1 MSLLC
6 VRVKRAKFQGSPD
19 KFNTYV
25 TLKVQNVKSTT
36 VAVRGDEPSWEQDFM
51 FEISR
56 LDLGLSVE
64 VWNKGLIWDTMVGT
78 VWIALKTIRQS
89 DEEGPG
95 EWSTLEAETLMKD
108 DEICG
113 TKNPTPH
120 KILLDTRFELP
131 FDIPEEEARY
141 WTYKLEQINALEA
154 DNEYTIQEESQRKPL
169 PSAAAQC
176 SFEDPDSAVDDRDSD
191 YRSETSNSIPPPYHS
206 TSQPNAS
213 THQFPVPV
221 RLPQQLLLHGS
232 CRDSC
237 NDSVQSYDYDL
248 DYPERR
254 GLRQGLQ
261 AKIDRIRVIS
271 AFSDVDYE
279 EQEGIYKQMEGKIS
293 QEFLENSKINVKEAE
308 LNEIRTLSKSD
319 KYYRQKVQPKYK
331 NWKKIP
337 SPSQETEFS
346 TAFNFDLTF
355 ETSVCSRYPQKYN
368 TIDRRRKRKPLYS
381 HFGDSGRKQYNERL
395 GTKTNFKST
404 YPYSENCNFC
414 HIEKK
419 KQNYPGSQP
428 YKNPLVVNSGMGT
441 TKLESHDYDLPGCF
455 KNYEKLPGLKQH
467 VTDFIPL
474 DILEDSTS
482 STSDELLDSPISD
495 KQEGFLSPTC
505 HPSNVHHIG
514 SFSNEY
520 YVANPAFPLQRMN
533 CYANTLGDLS
543 GFPVEEMAPSSI
555 EDPKDHYID
564 TMDELQC
571 FVETVSEYL
580 AEKEEEINKFGSLS
594 KTKKIPTHN
603 SNLDNAE
610 QKNPGNQIPPITIA
624 KNDKDKAICF
634 PELNGVKGA
643 VGSLFSSLTEKVGS
657 GKKHLTI
664 SMEKLGSLV
673 PEKTETFNQIETI
686 NLGSRPRAKSV
697 SEKDLSMQSPLSSQN
712 VDNKDFGRCD
722 ITFGNEHTSSKTG
735 SLSFEDATE
744 TLGRD
749 SAPQNQ
755 SSVIKS
761 VFSMLSPLKT
771 FLEKDETKKDDD
783 KNKPK
788 RKENVVGCGS
798 ESSQREGTLGND
810 SSIVALDRNNGD
822 ATDSSQMPTNENLL
836 SSQTASEPSN
846 LASSASKQNNTD
858 SLLEQKTHIDLSLL
872 PDEPK
877 ICVKDTPGHPCIAGS
892 RTKNKEPSSKSLEG
906 DRVTADDNFFEPLRR
921 SFSQFL
927 LTSPENCSKETLSES
942 RKIHPLEE
950 DGWERIPKKDG
961 HSFSFSGKLH
971 IPFLRVLSHSEK
983 QQDLKEKGSIFPL
996 FKFPFTDSH
1005 ITVND
1010 QSFHGSEVTIN
1021 EEIQRNC
1028 QENNKLSSIKS
1039 SSVPNIHNNLEK
1051 FGDTETFNKN
1061 DPKNCSE
1068 DTTLNKIM
1076 SDSVP
1081 NINNDLGKFGSIE
1094 EFNSSD
1100 HTTEENCERDT
1111 LAIPEVVPQEHRL
1124 SDSLGESKTLTQVI
1138 SLTVSD
1144 SSLALI
1150 PTISKS
1156 TLVNEIGEDKLVD
1169 KASKKRTQ
1177 GGLLSGL
1184 FNGLSSLKNLSSSQE
1199 INLKNDDS
1207 HYRDNTPSSLSGIF
1221 NLISSGSMTDCKP
1234 DEAQSMSLGVTT
1246 TLSGNKHLSLD
1257 EIAVTSCVTS
1267 ENQRDHVAKQATSG
1281 FIKNLSLPKENI
1293 PLTDTWADNH
1303 HCSSVWKNQHSE
1315 KHCPSPENSVLHRTL
1330 SATQDLV
1337 EKSLPKKPTPHHIL
1351 EANLYENSDKLNSP
1365 ILSTNILNKSNHSQA
1380 FEEINSP
1387 FCYEWD
1393 SDRKNFSKNSR
1404 LLQPAYCMLN
1414 QNTFPLADVFLWS
1427 DSENSAI
1434 NFCQKDQNAN
1444 ILEWRTNSNSVI
1456 WCDLSYES
1464 FNQFTFNEEYLLR
1477 DDRWAANSLYGNSC
1491 HLSINETKNSLEEL
1505 PIDLSYSSGHEKTT
1519 YPMVDQE
1526 SLGMDENFVFSSIG
1540 YEYQEWLSCLE
1551 NGVWWPS
1558 EDGDYGYFV
1567 FHDGQYI
1574 YSFLTDSTGQ
1584 YAYLFIPDYSH
1595 QEYLNCDLQ
1604 TNNLSSI
1611 ILDDSIISPC
1621 SFRGL
1626 DKEDKLLWYV
1636 EEEPIEDPLDL
1647 SIVLP
1652 RSDGPMYLNS
1662 GAFSRVHEE
1671 SSYGPR
1677 DQPLDFSVY
1686 NSKKFEEDFGFFEE
1700 RLCGSEDFECT
1711 LDLRN
1716 QPQSIGNH
1724 VLSKNQINEGDKNQA
1739 LAKGSLSHLSSFHW
1753 LQSSQESATLV
1764 HLENMTDSPQQAEEM
1779 SSLNKVISL
1788 FSALGASVGSALNL
1802 EKNESLE
1809 SSALHKK
1816 DQQSHLAGFTND
1828 DLQSLILSKQSES
1841 KSQNEEENLLKKDS
1855 ERQIVSNVQQLES
1868 TENMKQDFPLNK
1880 SIHAKKQ
1887 SLLKSV
1893 FQVSQTTPP
1902 AKLGKEDDEIITSD
1916 STSVPLASQF
1926 SRDEHKNCE
1935 LSQDQ
1940 SSKESERTLFKSAL
1954 KLFGRGEDS
1963 SVSPTENEKQASGF
1977 LNLFKTQVNKEG
1989 SPNLEKSGDKNK
2001 KITSQEK
2008 NESSNVLNF
2017 LGTLGDFFKTNVS
2030 PTQTSENMSV
2040 SSMTNKDEVKSSPN
2054 LTKLTNQGVGNF
2066 PVAPV
2071 SSKGKVRVRSLN
2083 KQTTIDGSEL
2093 KEASTKEIQGNN
2105 LTEKEAPSR
2114 DHLIQQSP
2122 NPSFSRNCLEE
2133 SSRDSIV
2140 TSSVS
2145 TVTEFSRSNKI
2156 SFDILSRKT
2165 VEEQGHFSD
2174 KELSFTTATTSPSQP
2189 ELPTRKSIFSFL
2201 TGSEKSENRASATLP
2216 RTKSQ
2221 AEGLFTL
2228 PSFFSTTNSG
2238 IKKDASHNSSFSFFS
2253 LSFLDEQQ
2261 QTPGGKHS
2269 LSTVTPVTSQPCKKP
2284 SVFVDMDGT
2293 MPESPCGNRDSIVP
2307 EVVHEHQMTPCV
2319 SISNTIEVTF
2329 LEDEL
2334 SVGEAYQGKLESS
2347 NGPGISLPD
2356 FQMNQLQKDNIPHSP
2371 GFQAQAETLLIGPE
2385 TLGVASHEEDD
2396 FIQET
2401 SPRGLLAKSF
2411 SHDSHLIENLNNLDA
2426 CTNHHQNE
2434 RISRDPLNLPLEKTP
2449 VEILTQI
2456 LEPTSSSSVERGC
2469 AGNLQNQDTDKEEDK
2484 SVLDSSVE
2492 MLSGFVTKVKSFS
2505 GSLTEPPKT
2514 FSGLFS
2520 SHKSPKKNSFFSLSS
2535 GVSSQPFKNELFG
2548 IFKSPKP
2555 ETYKKEPPIP
2565 GTAQLQNV
2573 SSRGPVGLVPPE
2585 NLWKDFASE
2594 SINSESTLSDC
2605 RMNVVSAKLDSE
2617 TLTDDPN
2624 LTTEMEHSNI
2634 PDKTLTDDLKLM
2646 AEMENDIPDN
2656 IPERQGSE
2664 TIGAA
2669 SSVSGDDTGQGILS
2683 LSDEGD
2689 MGILQGTD
2697 TEASFEAEHI
2707 SLPTQLHTDPLC
2719 ITKEFPPPIP
2729 PPLPLEPVPAMQSV
2743 STKQDVL
2750 ELQAT
2755 ISLET
2760 NTTTLFS
2767 EPSSV
2772 GQSATPETRGSLS
2785 CPLLEE
2791 SVLCAE
2797 RSYGIPDAQKDPTTT
2812 PQETE
2817 QPRPHFEIPNM
2828 TKWPKLHFP
2837 SSATDY
2843 GKPLSSFFS
2852 SSSSSGNRAAETGL
2866 MSGFKKLSTLFEGGN
2881 EEKGS
2886 TVTSDP
2892 KLRFGKKLDLLFP
2905 WPKESKGNPEQMP
2918 TESSPVRVISSDQD
2932 LNSNEADKALESSQ
2946 MSGASA
2952 EPAKVSTQLTVTSEQ
2967 VEAKPR
2973 ICTHGLLESGEV
2985 ESQQEIPAS
2994 GEDWGT
3000 KGNLS
3005 GLSSPSGNH
3014 EKEHCTVSELL
3025 HQPET
3030 QEEEAMPTS
3039 TDSVL
3044 NVQLPV
3050 TLHGIEELKTNKS
3063 PASSS
3068 RYGSSCNVSQ
3078 GSSQLSEL
3086 DQCHEQDD
3094 DRRERDSIHSCHSSG
3109 SFSKDG
3115 QVGFGEQGKTLEVTG
3130 EEEKGRA
3137 CESKEKKDDVTT
3149 CPTPDLVLHKDHVP
3163 GPQES
3168 FPEENASS
3176 PFTQARAH
3184 WIRAVTKVR
3193 LQLQEIP
3200 DDGDSSLPQWLP
3212 EGPAGGLYG
3221 IDSMPDLRKKKP
3233 LPLVSDLSLVQSR
3246 KAGITSAMATRTS
3259 LKDEELKSHVY
3270 KKTLQALIYPISCT
3284 TPHNFEVWSATTP
3297 TYCYECEGLLWGIAR
3312 QGMRCSECGVKC
3324 HEKCQ
3329 DLLNADCLQRAAEK
3343 SCKHGAED
3351 RTQNII
3357 MAMKDRMKIRER
3369 NKPEIFEVIRDVF
3382 AVSKVAHVQQ
3392 MKTVKQSV
3400 LDGTSKWSAKI
3411 TITVVCA
3418 QGLQAKDKTGSSD
3431 PYVTVQV
3438 GKTKKRTKTIFGNL
3452 NPVWE
3457 EKFHFECHNS
3467 SDRIKVRVWDEDD
3480 DIKSRVKQRLKR
3492 ESDDFLGQTII
3503 EVRTLSGEMDVWYN
3517 LEKRTDKSAV
3527 SGAIRL
3533 QISVEI
3539 KGEEK
3544 VAPYHVQYT
3553 CLHENLFHYLTDIQG
3568 SGGVQIPE
3576 ARGDDAW
3583 KVYFDETAQE
3593 IVDEFAMRYGI
3604 ESIYQAMTHFACL
3617 SSKYMCPGVPAV
3629 MSTLLANINAYYA
3642 HTTASTNVSAC
3653 DRFAASN
3660 FGKER
3665 FVKLL
3670 DQLHNSLRI
3679 DLSTYRNN
3687 FPAGSPERLQDLK
3700 STVDLLTSITFFRMK
3715 VQELQSPPR
3724 ASQVVKDC
3732 VKACLNS
3739 TYEYIF
3745 NNCHDLYSRQYQLKQ
3760 ELPVEEQGPSIR
3772 NLDFW
3777 PKLITLIVSIIEED
3791 KNSYTLVLNQFPQE
3805 LNVGKVS
3812 AEVMWQLFAQD
3823 MKYALEE
3830 HEKNRLCKSADYMN
3844 LHFKVKWLHNEY
3856 VWDLPA
3862 FQGQVPEYPAWFE
3875 QFVLQWLDENEDV
3888 SLEFL
3893 RGALERDKKDGF
3905 QQTSEHALF
3914 SCSVVDVFTQL
3925 NQSFEIIRKLE
3936 CPDPNILAQYMR
3948 RFAKTI
3954 GKVLMQYADILSKNF
3969 PAYCTKEKM
3978 PCILMNNMQQLRVQL
3993 EKMFEAMGGKELDP
4007 EASDS
4012 LKELQVKLNT
4022 VLDELSMVFG
4032 NSFQVRI
4039 DECIRQMADILG
4051 QVRGPGNAS
4060 PNARASVAQDA
4071 DSVLRPLMDFL
4082 DGNLTLF
4089 ATVCEKTVLKRVLK
4103 ELWRVVMNTM
4113 ERMIVLPPLT
4123 DQTGT
4128 QLIFSAAKELS
4139 HLSKLKDHMVR
4150 EETRS
4155 LTPKQCAILDLALD
4169 TIKQY
4174 FHAGGN
4180 GLKKTFLE
4188 KSPDLQSLRY
4198 ALSLYTQ
4205 TTDTLIKTFVRSQTA
4220 QGSGVDDPV
4229 GEVSIQVD
4237 LFTHPG
4243 TGEHKVTVKVVAAN
4257 DLKWQ
4262 TAGMFRPFV
4271 EVTMIGP
4278 HQSDKKRKFTTKS
4291 KSNNWAPKY
4300 NETFHFLLGNEE
4312 GPEAY
4317 ELQICVKDYCFAR
4330 EDRVLG
4336 LAVMPL
4342 RDVAAKGSCACWCPL
4357 GRKIHMDETGMT
4369 ILRILSQRSNDEV
4382 AREFVKL
4389 KSESRS
4395 MEEGS

>member
-36 VAVRGDEPSWEQDFM
+36 VAVRGDQPSWEQDFM

-89 DEEGPG
+89 NEEGPG

-141 WTYKLEQINALEA
+141 WTYKLEQINALGA
-154 DNEYTIQEESQRKPL
+154 DNEYSIQEESQRKPL

-213 THQFPVPV
+213 VHQFPVPV
-221 RLPQQLLLHGS
+221 RLPQQLLLQGS
-232 CRDSC
+232 SRDSC
-237 NDSVQSYDYDL
+237 NDSMQSYDYDL

-254 GLRQGLQ
+254 AL
-261 AKIDRIRVIS
+261 
-271 AFSDVDYE
+271 
-279 EQEGIYKQMEGKIS
+279 
-293 QEFLENSKINVKEAE
+293 
-308 LNEIRTLSKSD
+308 
-319 KYYRQKVQPKYK
+319 
-331 NWKKIP
+331 
-337 SPSQETEFS
+337 
-346 TAFNFDLTF
+346 
-355 ETSVCSRYPQKYN
+355 RYPQKYD
-368 TIDRRRKRKPLYS
+368 TIDRRRKKKPLYR
-381 HFGDSGRKQYNERL
+381 HLEDNERRQYNDRL
-395 GTKTNFKST
+395 GTKTNFKSM
-404 YPYSENCNFC
+404 YPNSENCNLC
-414 HIEKK
+414 DIEKK
-419 KQNYPGSQP
+419 KNNYPVLHP
-428 YKNPLVVNSGMGT
+428 YKNGFVVKCGMWAA
-441 TKLESHDYDLPGCF
+441 KLESHDYDLPGCF
-455 KNYEKLPGLKQH
+455 KNCEESSGLTQH

-482 STSDELLDSPISD
+482 STSDELLDSPISSD
-495 KQEGFLSPTC
+495 KQEGLLSPTC
-505 HPSNVHHIG
+505 HPSNVHHIRG
-514 SFSNEY
+514 FPKEY

-533 CYANTLGDLS
+533 CNANALGDLS
-543 GFPVEEMAPSSI
+543 GCPMEERTLSST
-555 EDPKDHYID
+555 EPKENYIV
-564 TMDELQC
+564 TIDELQC

-580 AEKEEEINKFGSLS
+580 AEKEEEIDKYGSLS
-594 KTKKIPTHN
+594 KTKKTYKIN
-603 SNLDNAE
+603 STVDNAE
-610 QKNPGNQIPPITIA
+610 QKNPGDQIPPINIV
-624 KNDKDKAICF
+624 KNDKDKAIYF
-634 PELNGVKGA
+634 PELSGVKCA

-657 GKKHLTI
+657 GTKHLTF
-664 SMEKLGSLV
+664 SMEKLGSSA
-673 PEKTETFNQIETI
+673 PERTETLIKIETI
-686 NLGSRPRAKSV
+686 NSGSRPRAKSV
-697 SEKDLSMQSPLSSQN
+697 SEKDLSMQSPLPSQTI
-712 VDNKDFGRCD
+712 DNKDFGRHD
-722 ITFGNEHTSSKTG
+722 KTSGNEHIGIKTG
-735 SLSFEDATE
+735 SLSFQDAAE

-749 SAPQNQ
+749 SAPQSQ

-761 VFSMLSPLKT
+761 VFSMLMPLKI
-771 FLEKDETKKDDD
+771 FPEKDETTKG
-783 KNKPK
+783 KNKPT
-788 RKENVVGCGS
+788 RKKSFVGCGS
-798 ESSQREGTLGND
+798 ESSQREDTLGND
-810 SSIVALDRNNGD
+810 SSIIALDKSNGD
-822 ATDSSQMPTNENLL
+822 NTGLSQMTISEDLL
-836 SSQTASEPSN
+836 SSQAASESSN
-846 LASSASKQNNTD
+846 LASSASKKDDIEN
-858 SLLEQKTHIDLSLL
+858 LLERKPHIDRSLL

-877 ICVKDTPGHPCIAGS
+877 ILVCAKDTPGQPCVAGS
-892 RTKNKEPSSKSLEG
+892 RTANKEASSTALER
-906 DRVTADDNFFEPLRR
+906 DRVTGDDDFLEPLRK

-927 LTSPENCSKETLSES
+927 LTSTENCLKETLSES
-942 RKIHPLEE
+942 RKVHQLE
-950 DGWERIPKKDG
+950 DNGWEKIPKKDG

-971 IPFLRVLSHSEK
+971 IPFLSVLSHSEK
-983 QQDLKEKGSIFPL
+983 QQDLREKGSVFPL

-1010 QSFHGSEVTIN
+1010 QSFHGSEVATD
-1021 EEIQRNC
+1021 EEMQRNC
-1028 QENNKLSSIKS
+1028 HEITKLSSIKS
-1039 SSVPNIHNNLEK
+1039 SSVTNIHNNVGKFGDTEKFNKNDQKNCPEDATLNKIKSDSVPNTNNDLEK
-1051 FGDTETFNKN
+1051 FGDVEV
-1061 DPKNCSE
+1061 
-1068 DTTLNKIM
+1068 L
-1076 SDSVP
+1076 
-1081 NINNDLGKFGSIE
+1081 
-1094 EFNSSD
+1094 NSSD
-1100 HTTEENCERDT
+1100 HTAEENCERGT
-1111 LAIPEVVPQEHRL
+1111 LAILAVVPKEHRP
-1124 SDSLGESKTLTQVI
+1124 SDSGESKTLTQVA
-1138 SLTVSD
+1138 SLLVSD
-1144 SSLALI
+1144 PSLALTSI
-1150 PTISKS
+1150 SQPTLI
-1156 TLVNEIGEDKLVD
+1156 NEISEDRLVD

-1184 FNGLSSLKNLSSSQE
+1184 FNRFSSLENLSSTQE
-1199 INLKNDDS
+1199 LNLKNDDS
-1207 HYRDNTPSSLSGIF
+1207 HHRHNTPSLLSGIF
-1221 NLISSGSMTDCKP
+1221 NLITSSSMTDYKP
-1234 DEAQSMSLGVTT
+1234 DEAKSMSLGDIKN
-1246 TLSGNKHLSLD
+1246 LNGNKHLFLD
-1257 EIAVTSCVTS
+1257 EIPVTSCVTS
-1267 ENQRDHVAKQATSG
+1267 ENQRNHGEKQETSG
-1281 FIKNLSLPKENI
+1281 FIKSFLSSPKENI
-1293 PLTDTWADNH
+1293 PLVDAWVDNH
-1303 HCSSVWKNQHSE
+1303 HCPYIWKNQHSE
-1315 KHCPSPENSVLHRTL
+1315 KHCPSSENSVPN
-1330 SATQDLV
+1330 AQQDLL
-1337 EKSLPKKPTPHHIL
+1337 EKSLVKRPTPHHIV
-1351 EANLYENSDKLNSP
+1351 EANLYENSNKLNPP
-1365 ILSTNILNKSNHSQA
+1365 ILNTNILNKSNHCQA
-1380 FEEINSP
+1380 FEEMNNH

-1393 SDRKNFSKNSR
+1393 SDIKDLSKDSR
-1404 LLQPAYCMLN
+1404 ILQPVYYMLN
-1414 QNTFPLADVFLWS
+1414 QNTFPSADVFVWP
-1427 DSENSAI
+1427 DSENPAI

-1444 ILEWRTNSNSVI
+1444 ILECRTNSNSVI
-1456 WCDLSYES
+1456 WCDLPYES
-1464 FNQFTFNEEYLLR
+1464 FNQFAFNEDYLVR
-1477 DDRWAANSLYGNSC
+1477 GDMWAANSCRNSC
-1491 HLSINETKNSLEEL
+1491 HLSINETENSLEEL
-1505 PIDLSYSSGHEKTT
+1505 PIDLSCSSGYEKTS
-1519 YPMVDQE
+1519 YPIDDQE
-1526 SLGMDENFVFSSIG
+1526 SLRMDENFVFSNID

-1558 EDGDYGYFV
+1558 EDGDYGYYM
-1567 FHDGQYI
+1567 FHDGQ

-1584 YAYLFIPDYSH
+1584 YAYLFIPDCPY
-1595 QEYLNCDLQ
+1595 QEYLNCDSQ
-1604 TNNLSSI
+1604 TNDLSGI
-1611 ILDDSIISPC
+1611 ILDDSIISAC
-1621 SFRGL
+1621 SFRVL
-1626 DKEDKLLWYV
+1626 DKGDELLWYV
-1636 EEEPIEDPLDL
+1636 EEEPIDDPLDL

-1652 RSDGPMYLNS
+1652 RSEGPMYLNL
-1662 GAFSRVHEE
+1662 GTFSQVLEE
-1671 SSYGPR
+1671 SRYNQR
-1677 DQPLDFSVY
+1677 DRPLDFSVC
-1686 NSKKFEEDFGFFEE
+1686 NSEKFEGDFGFFEE
-1700 RLCGSEDFECT
+1700 RLCVSEDFEHT

-1716 QPQSIGNH
+1716 QPQSIDNH
-1724 VLSKNQINEGDKNQA
+1724 VLNKNQIKEGDKNQSVV
-1739 LAKGSLSHLSSFHW
+1739 KDSLVYFPSFHW
-1753 LQSSQESATLV
+1753 LQTSEEGTTLV
-1764 HLENMTDSPQQAEEM
+1764 HLENMTNSPQQTEEM
-1779 SSLNKVISL
+1779 SLLNKVTSL
-1788 FSALGASVGSALNL
+1788 FSASGAPVGSTLNF
-1802 EKNESLE
+1802 EKNKSLE
-1809 SSALHKK
+1809 SLVTQKK
-1816 DQQSHLAGFTND
+1816 DQQSNLAELTND
-1828 DLQSLILSKQSES
+1828 KLQSLILSKQSES
-1841 KSQNEEENLLKKDS
+1841 KSQNEEESLLKDS
-1855 ERQIVSNVQQLES
+1855 ERQIVSDVQQPEF
-1868 TENMKQDFPLNK
+1868 TENMKQEFPLKK
-1880 SIHAKKQ
+1880 SIHVKKQ

-1893 FQVSQTTPP
+1893 FQVSQITPQ
-1902 AKLGKEDDEIITSD
+1902 AKLGIEDDEITTTD
-1916 STSVPLASQF
+1916 SVSVPLASQF
-1926 SRDEHKNCE
+1926 SRNEHKNSE
-1935 LSQDQ
+1935 ISQDQ

-1963 SVSPTENEKQASGF
+1963 SVSATANEKQASGF
-1977 LNLFKTQVNKEG
+1977 LNLFKTQMNKEG
-1989 SPNLEKSGDKNK
+1989 SPDLEKNGDKNR
-2001 KITSQEK
+2001 KITSQEM
-2008 NESSNVLNF
+2008 NESSGVSNF
-2017 LGTLGDFFKTNVS
+2017 FGTLGDFFKTNVS
-2030 PTQTSENMSV
+2030 STQTTENMSV

-2054 LTKLTNQGVGNF
+2054 PTKPTIQDFGNF
-2066 PVAPV
+2066 PAAPV
-2071 SSKGKVRVRSLN
+2071 SSKGKVHVRSLN
-2083 KQTTIDGSEL
+2083 KQTTLDTGLMEP
-2093 KEASTKEIQGNN
+2093 STKDIQGNN
-2105 LTEKEAPSR
+2105 LTEKEVPSR

-2122 NPSFSRNCLEE
+2122 NPSFSTNCFNE
-2133 SSRDSIV
+2133 SSRESTIE
-2140 TSSVS
+2140 TSGVS
-2145 TVTEFSRSNKI
+2145 TVTEVSGSNKI
-2156 SFDILSRKT
+2156 SFDILSRKNSN
-2165 VEEQGHFSD
+2165 EQDNFSD
-2174 KELSFTTATTSPSQP
+2174 KYLSFSTVTTSPPQL

-2201 TGSEKSENRASATLP
+2201 TGSEKSENKASATLP

-2221 AEGLFTL
+2221 SEGLFTL
-2228 PSFFSTTNSG
+2228 PSFFPTNSS

-2253 LSFLDEQQ
+2253 LSFLDEKQ
-2261 QTPGGKHS
+2261 QTPGEKHS
-2269 LSTVTPVTSQPCKKP
+2269 LSTIAPVTSQPCKKP
-2284 SVFVDMDGT
+2284 NVFVDMCGT
-2293 MPESPCGNRDSIVP
+2293 VNEGSNGNRGSIVQ
-2307 EVVHEHQMTPCV
+2307 ELIHEQQTAPCV
-2319 SISNTIEVTF
+2319 SINNTIEVTF
-2329 LEDEL
+2329 LDDEL
-2334 SVGEAYQGKLESS
+2334 NVGENYQGKLGSS
-2347 NGPGISLPD
+2347 DGSSAD
-2356 FQMNQLQKDNIPHSP
+2356 FQLNQLQTDIAPHSP
-2371 GFQAQAETLLIGPE
+2371 GYQAQTEALLIGPE
-2385 TLGVASHEEDD
+2385 TFEVASHED
-2396 FIQET
+2396 FIQEAFL
-2401 SPRGLLAKSF
+2401 SCSLASAF
-2411 SHDSHLIENLNNLDA
+2411 PHDSHLIEKLNNLDT

-2434 RISRDPLNLPLEKTP
+2434 RFSGGPLNLPLEKAP

-2456 LEPTSSSSVERGC
+2456 LEPTSSSEEPGC
-2469 AGNLQNQDTDKEEDK
+2469 AGHLQGRDTDKEEDK
-2484 SVLDSSVE
+2484 SLLGSSVG
-2492 MLSGFVTKVKSFS
+2492 MLSGFVNKVKSFS
-2505 GSLTEPPKT
+2505 GSSIEPPKT
-2514 FSGLFS
+2514 LSGFFS
-2520 SHKSPKKNSFFSLSS
+2520 SSKSPKKNSFFSLASGASS
-2535 GVSSQPFKNELFG
+2535 PPLKGELFG

-2555 ETYKKEPPIP
+2555 ETCKQESSIP
-2565 GTAQLQNV
+2565 ATAWLQKG
-2573 SSRGPVGLVPPE
+2573 SSRDAVGSVPPE
-2585 NLWKDFASE
+2585 NLWREDVSASF
-2594 SINSESTLSDC
+2594 NSESAVNDY
-2605 RMNVVSAKLDSE
+2605 RMTVVRAKSDSE
-2617 TLTDDPN
+2617 TLTNGPN
-2624 LTTEMEHSNI
+2624 LTTEVENSNI
-2634 PDKTLTDDLKLM
+2634 PDNTLTDDLKLM
-2646 AEMENDIPDN
+2646 TEMENSIPDN
-2656 IPERQGSE
+2656 IPVSQGSE
-2664 TIGAA
+2664 TIGAT
-2669 SSVSGDDTGQGILS
+2669 SSVSGDDTGQGVLS

-2689 MGILQGTD
+2689 MGVLQGTD
-2697 TEASFEAEHI
+2697 TEASFEAENI
-2707 SLPTQLHTDPLC
+2707 SLPTQSHPDPTW
-2719 ITKEFPPPIP
+2719 IAKELPSPIQ
-2729 PPLPLEPVPAMQSV
+2729 PLPLEPKPAMQSA
-2743 STKQDVL
+2743 STKRNIL
-2750 ELQAT
+2750 ELQGT
-2755 ISLET
+2755 NSLET
-2760 NTTTLFS
+2760 STTTPLS
-2767 EPSSV
+2767 EASSV
-2772 GQSATPETRGSLS
+2772 GQRATLETQGSLS
-2785 CPLLEE
+2785 HPLWEE
-2791 SVLCAE
+2791 PVLCAKE
-2797 RSYGIPDAQKDPTTT
+2797 SYGIFDAQKDPPTAF
-2812 PQETE
+2812 QETE
-2817 QPRPHFEIPNM
+2817 QPRSRFEIPNM
-2828 TKWPKLHFP
+2828 TNWPKLHFP

-2852 SSSSSGNRAAETGL
+2852 PPSSSGNRGAETGL
-2866 MSGFKKLSTLFEGGN
+2866 MSGFKKLSALFEGGN
-2881 EEKGS
+2881 EGRAS
-2886 TVTSDP
+2886 IVANDS

-2905 WPKESKGNPEQMP
+2905 WPTEHKGDPEQMP
-2918 TESSPVRVISSDQD
+2918 TESSTPVLIFSSDQD
-2932 LNSNEADKALESSQ
+2932 FNSSEADKALESSQ

-2952 EPAKVSTQLTVTSEQ
+2952 DPAKVSAHLSVTSDRLEP
-2967 VEAKPR
+2967 KPSMGA
-2973 ICTHGLLESGEV
+2973 HGLSGLGEV
-2985 ESQQEIPAS
+2985 ENQQEIPAS
-2994 GEDWGT
+2994 GEDWNT

-3005 GLSSPSGNH
+3005 GLTSLSESH
-3014 EKEHCTVSELL
+3014 EEEHCTVSGLL

-3030 QEEEAMPTS
+3030 KGGEAMPAS
-3039 TDSVL
+3039 SDSVL

-3050 TLHGIEELKTNKS
+3050 TLHGIKETKTNES
-3063 PASSS
+3063 PTSSS

-3109 SFSKDG
+3109 SFSRDV
-3115 QVGFGEQGKTLEVTG
+3115 QVGFGEQEKTLEVTG
-3130 EEEKGRA
+3130 EVEKGRA
-3137 CESKEKKDDVTT
+3137 CEPKEMKDVTT
-3149 CPTPDLVLHKDHVP
+3149 HPTPDLVLQKDHVL

-3168 FPEENASS
+3168 VPEETASS

-3221 IDSMPDLRKKKP
+3221 IDSMPDLRRKKP

-3259 LKDEELKSHVY
+3259 FKDEELKSHVY

-3284 TPHNFEVWSATTP
+3284 TPHNFEVWTATTP

-3382 AVSKVAHVQQ
+3382 TVSKVAHVQQ

-3533 QISVEI
+3533 QINVEI

-3568 SGGVQIPE
+3568 NGGVQIPE

-3642 HTTASTNVSAC
+3642 HTTASTNVSAS

-3745 NNCHDLYSRQYQLKQ
+3745 NNCHDLYSHQYQLKQ
-3760 ELPVEEQGPSIR
+3760 ELPAEEQGPSIR

-3830 HEKNRLCKSADYMN
+3830 HEKDRLCKSADYMN

-3856 VWDLPA
+3856 VRELPA
-3862 FQGQVPEYPAWFE
+3862 LQGQVPEYPAWFE

-3893 RGALERDKKDGF
+3893 HGALERDKKDGF

-3936 CPDPNILAQYMR
+3936 CPDPNILAHYMR

-3954 GKVLMQYADILSKNF
+3954 RKVLMQYADILSKNF

-4007 EASDS
+4007 EAADS

-4039 DECIRQMADILG
+4039 DDCIKQMADILS

-4103 ELWRVVMNTM
+4103 ELWRVVLNTM

-4123 DQTGT
+4123 DHTGT
-4128 QLIFSAAKELS
+4128 QLIFTAAKELS

-4155 LTPKQCAILDLALD
+4155 LTPKQCAVLDLALD

-4257 DLKWQ
+4257 DLRWQ

-4271 EVTMIGP
+4271 EVTMVGP

-4395 MEEGS
+4395 LEEGS